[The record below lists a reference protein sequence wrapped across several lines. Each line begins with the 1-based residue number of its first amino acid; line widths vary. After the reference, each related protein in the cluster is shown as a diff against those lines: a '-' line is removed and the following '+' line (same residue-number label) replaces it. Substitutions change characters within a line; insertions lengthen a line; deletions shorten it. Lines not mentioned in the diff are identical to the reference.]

1 MKQCEFCGTGM
12 PDEASFCS
20 KCGRASSPVSQPAGD
35 AVDLPTVS
43 LESPL
48 ADEQPTVLSV
58 AEKHTVLDAGR
69 TPSGLH
75 PVVLVPL
82 EKENDGDR
90 EKSGALHPIVLVP
103 LEEENKGENEDEE
116 EKRRR
121 AALIGL
127 GLPLAGEVISQSPSD
142 QVPVL
147 QSAPQVEHVPVLQST
162 PQVEHVPVIPHA
174 PGPVSPTLPGGPGT
188 WQAPSQPDPM
198 PPQNPP
204 YTPPY
209 TPPGPTGNGPGGST
223 GTGTT
228 GGSSSCL
235 INGLIVLATL
245 LILASIFVG
254 LGLTAFAPNLS
265 LSGSSNVASGSTMTL
280 HGSNFLPNSSVTL
293 TLDAG
298 IPLYAFQPSIR
309 EQMAYGRAQLAV
321 GTGLITR
328 TSALPTPT
336 NVVSVHGDGTFN
348 VTFQVNPSWS
358 PGQHTIHATEAVSH
372 RSASL
377 NFTITQPG
385 AVATPTPEP
394 TATPTPTPTSTP
406 TPTPTTPVTPAPI
419 LSCANPGSLALGPV
433 SELSSQTASGTITLC
448 TSGSGTLTWFASWN
462 QNQAPWL
469 QLNRT
474 GGSVLAPAQ
483 DQVTVTV
490 SAASLKAGTYKT
502 TITFIGTQSNTTQAV
517 NVTFTVRAA
526 CARISSTNLSFT
538 GVEGSNNPPPQTV
551 SLVNCGLTSDWSAT
565 IGSNNDHWLAIS
577 PSRGTL
583 KPGTTATI
591 TVAVSIANLS
601 AGNYPN
607 TIDIKIGSQ
616 STVIEVTLTVNPP
629 PTISAA
635 PNPLNPNCA
644 GDPSGNGN
652 TDCVATLTNNSAN
665 VGLSWAAAASV
676 SGVTVQANSNSIP
689 AGSNETVTIVI
700 PASAPCTNITITFT
714 GPANSAS
721 VTWDCT
727 PIE

>member
-1 MKQCEFCGTGM
+1 M
-12 PDEASFCS
+12 
-20 KCGRASSPVSQPAGD
+20 
-35 AVDLPTVS
+35 
-43 LESPL
+43 
-48 ADEQPTVLSV
+48 
-58 AEKHTVLDAGR
+58 
-69 TPSGLH
+69 
-75 PVVLVPL
+75 
-82 EKENDGDR
+82 
-90 EKSGALHPIVLVP
+90 
-103 LEEENKGENEDEE
+103 
-116 EKRRR
+116 
-121 AALIGL
+121 
-127 GLPLAGEVISQSPSD
+127 
-142 QVPVL
+142 
-147 QSAPQVEHVPVLQST
+147 
-162 PQVEHVPVIPHA
+162 
-174 PGPVSPTLPGGPGT
+174 
-188 WQAPSQPDPM
+188 
-198 PPQNPP
+198 
-204 YTPPY
+204 
-209 TPPGPTGNGPGGST
+209 
-223 GTGTT
+223 
-228 GGSSSCL
+228 
-235 INGLIVLATL
+235 
-245 LILASIFVG
+245 
-254 LGLTAFAPNLS
+254 
-265 LSGSSNVASGSTMTL
+265 
-280 HGSNFLPNSSVTL
+280 
-293 TLDAG
+293 
-298 IPLYAFQPSIR
+298 
-309 EQMAYGRAQLAV
+309 
-321 GTGLITR
+321 
-328 TSALPTPT
+328 
-336 NVVSVHGDGTFN
+336 
-348 VTFQVNPSWS
+348 
-358 PGQHTIHATEAVSH
+358 
-372 RSASL
+372 
-377 NFTITQPG
+377 
-385 AVATPTPEP
+385 
-394 TATPTPTPTSTP
+394 
-406 TPTPTTPVTPAPI
+406 
-419 LSCANPGSLALGPV
+419 
-433 SELSSQTASGTITLC
+433 
-448 TSGSGTLTWFASWN
+448 
-462 QNQAPWL
+462 
-469 QLNRT
+469 
-474 GGSVLAPAQ
+474 
-483 DQVTVTV
+483 TV

-665 VGLSWAAAASV
+665 VGLSWAATASV